1 MRAMLTLDLPIRRS
15 FAIVAILV
23 TWTACNSVAAGLLP
37 QEDLDSKIEVSIS
50 ELVGEVVSSGGKPV
64 DEAKVKIQI
73 LDYSNFKEGVDDKP
87 VTIGSWEVRT
97 EKGRFQIEA
106 KKTFVA
112 QDRVGLILD
121 VEAKGYL
128 PFKTYVAG
136 QQWKGFDGQLE
147 KVKLKQAVKV
157 VGKIVPPA
165 SSAGTELQRPRFEV
179 HEPRGLIHKEQRFH
193 ARKEC
198 ETDGSFEFLV
208 PEGIKLDLIAS
219 SDNFAPLKTDF
230 RVQQSD
236 VSAPKMSEHKI
247 GNLHLQN
254 GVVVSGRVLDREGE
268 PVAGQ
273 VVQISQYFDLGNS
286 TTAGVEA
293 FAVTDDDGKYELPPR
308 QGECNIFLAKQGKVG
323 DQSVKT
329 KGPLLTAKPIKLT
342 LDRKKNADMEVDIKE
357 ASTRRIF
364 GRVVLEDGSPGN
376 AASISYLGSE
386 QGMRYFSKRFDVG
399 EKGEFEM
406 ETIEGTSFQFTVVS
420 SSKDKDTY
428 YDAKLSAASMS
439 KFREHLDGEQGR
451 AGQFFKLTAK
461 ADDVGP
467 LEVVLVEKVR
477 RDEMTMTDRIID
489 WFSGD

>member
-1 MRAMLTLDLPIRRS
+1 MS
-15 FAIVAILV
+15 
-23 TWTACNSVAAGLLP
+23 NSVAAGLLP
-37 QEDLDSKIEVSIS
+37 QEEVDSKIEVSIS

-73 LDYSNFKEGVDDKP
+73 LDYSNFKEGVNDKP
-87 VTIGSWEVRT
+87 VTIGSWEVQT
-97 EKGRFQIEA
+97 KKGRFHIEA

-112 QDRVGLILD
+112 KDRVGLILD

-128 PFKTYVAG
+128 PFNTFVAG
-136 QQWKGFDGQLE
+136 EQWKGFDGQLE

-165 SSAGTELQRPRFEV
+165 SASGTQLHRPRFEV
-179 HEPRGLIHKEQRFH
+179 HEPDGWIHKEQRFH
-193 ARKEC
+193 VWKEC

-236 VSAPKMSEHKI
+236 VSPPEISEHKL

-254 GVVVSGRVLDREGE
+254 GVVVSGRVLDNEGE

-273 VVQISQYFDLGNS
+273 VVQISQSFNLANS
-286 TTAGVEA
+286 TTADVEA
-293 FAVTDDDGKYELPPR
+293 FAVTNEEGKYELPPR
-308 QGECNIFLAKQGKVG
+308 WGECTIFLAKEGKAAE
-323 DQSVKT
+323 QKVKT

-342 LDRKKNADMEVDIKE
+342 LDRKKNAEREVEIKE
-357 ASTRRIF
+357 VSTRRIF

-376 AASISYLGSE
+376 AASIAYLGSE
-386 QGMRYFSKRFDVG
+386 QGMSYFSEHFDVD

-406 ETIEGTSFQFTVVS
+406 ETIEGTTFQFLVVS
-420 SSKDKDTY
+420 PSEDEHTY
-428 YDAKLSAASMS
+428 YDAKLSDASMS
-439 KFREHLDGEQGR
+439 KFREHLEGEQGR
-451 AGQFFKLTAK
+451 AGQTFKLTAK
-461 ADDVGP
+461 TDDVGP
-467 LEVVLVEKVR
+467 LEIVLVEKVR
-477 RDEMTMTDRIID
+477 KDEMTLTDRIID